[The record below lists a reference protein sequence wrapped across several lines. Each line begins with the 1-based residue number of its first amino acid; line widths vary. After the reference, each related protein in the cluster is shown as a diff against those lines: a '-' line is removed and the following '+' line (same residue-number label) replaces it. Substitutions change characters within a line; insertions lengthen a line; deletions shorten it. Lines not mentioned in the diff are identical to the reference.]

1 MTDPT
6 TQARALRAWQDYLK
20 QLDARN
26 KIAAAVAGKPDALR
40 RIKEALK
47 CS

>member
-26 KIAAAVAGKPDALR
+26 KIAAAVHGKPDALR
-40 RIKEALK
+40 RIKEAMK

>member
-6 TQARALRAWQDYLK
+6 TQARALRAWQEYFRRLE
-20 QLDARN
+20 AWR
-26 KIAAAVAGKPDALR
+26 KIAAAVHGKPDALR
-40 RIKEALK
+40 RIKEAMK